1 MRNIRIAAVGCGGRG
16 RGHIAAFAGLEDVD
30 LVAVCDLDEGLRN
43 AAGEQFGV
51 AGRYGN
57 VDEML
62 DAEAPD
68 GVVVAV
74 PAHLNGKVALPILER
89 GFNTLVEKP
98 PGMSVTETV
107 SLRDAAQRTGAKA
120 MVGWQ
125 RRFHPIILE
134 VREMIE
140 ARGPVTQIVG
150 EFHKSITQL
159 GETGRYPEEVMDNM
173 IFETPIHSIDLVRA
187 IAGSSDVAEVHAIVR
202 RTISPYKDVHAALVL
217 FENGCVAQITA
228 NYTTDA
234 RLQRY
239 EIHGRNISAYVE
251 GITTA
256 DIVADGDRIHLTS
269 EGRGNDTVVQAQFFV
284 DCIREDRPVGLPAAN
299 LDEAIKSMELA
310 EAILAGLRD

>member
-1 MRNIRIAAVGCGGRG
+1 MS
-16 RGHIAAFAGLEDVD
+16 AFAGLEGVE
-30 LVAVCDLDEGLRN
+30 LAAVCDLDEGLRG
-43 AAGEQFGV
+43 AAADEMDVQ
-51 AGRYGN
+51 GRYGN

-74 PAHLNGKVALPILER
+74 PAHLNGRVALPILER
-89 GFNTLVEKP
+89 GFHTLVEKP
-98 PGMSVTETV
+98 PGMSAAETV
-107 SLRDAAQRTGAKA
+107 SLRDAAARTGAKA

-125 RRFHPIILE
+125 RRFHPIIVE

-159 GETGRYPEEVMDNM
+159 AQTGRFPEEVMDNM

-187 IAGSSDVAEVHAIVR
+187 IAGSCDVAEVHGIVR

-251 GITTA
+251 GITEA
-256 DIVADGDRIHLTS
+256 DVVADGDRIRLTAD
-269 EGRGNDTVVQAQFFV
+269 GRGSDTTAQARFFV
-284 DCIREDRPVGLPAAN
+284 DCIKEDRPVGLPAAN
-299 LDEAIKSMELA
+299 LDEAVKTMELA